1 MIPCSDQ
8 AEFVRMVEDFLDD
21 FDGGAPEDRL
31 LESQTPQALR
41 RFLHSTKAGFA
52 LLLAVAPSPPLAE
65 VLRKVELLAHDLES
79 TEGSPE
85 DLEGGRKE
93 RLECGMAALRRL
105 VEELRRLSQSP
116 DPRGALLPE
125 GEDSPLPG
133 PGRPSE
139 GRPPSPREGSVAAL
153 LVRVEGIPCLLP
165 LEDVEAVGRL
175 APASKG
181 WVLFRGAALP
191 FFPARQV
198 WSFPRGALSSAFR
211 PSDASVV
218 VRSPGGR
225 AVLGVDRWE
234 KRGEF
239 PTRPVPEGFCFGDVR
254 RVAFLEGGEVA
265 LVLTMPERW
274 P

>member
-1 MIPCSDQ
+1 
-8 AEFVRMVEDFLDD
+8 MVEDFLDD
-21 FDGGAPEDRL
+21 FDGGAPEDGF
-31 LESQTPQALR
+31 LESQAPQALR

-52 LLLAVAPSPPLAE
+52 LLLAVAPSPSLAE
-65 VLRKVELLAHDLES
+65 ILRKGELLAHDLES

-93 RLECGMAALRRL
+93 RLERGMTALRRL
-105 VEELRRLSQSP
+105 VEELRRLSRSP
-116 DPRGALLPE
+116 NPRGALLSE
-125 GEDSPLPG
+125 GGDSPSPG
-133 PGRPSE
+133 PGRP
-139 GRPPSPREGSVAAL
+139 PSPKGGRLAAL

-181 WVLFRGAALP
+181 WVLFRGETLP
-191 FFPARQV
+191 FFPARQL
-198 WSFPRGALSSAFR
+198 WPFSRRTLGSALR

-239 PTRPVPEGFCFGDVR
+239 STRPVPEGFRFGDVR
-254 RVAFLEGGEVA
+254 RVAFLEEGEVA